1 MVDIKDM
8 RDGMR
13 KVEAEGVVT
22 ELSDERQ
29 VNLRAGGTAR
39 VRDVSLKD
47 SSGSIALTIWD
58 EQIDKVKE
66 GSVVK
71 VENGYTSTFK
81 GVLHLQ
87 TGKYGSM
94 KVDGQ

>member
-1 MVDIKDM
+1 MNINELKD
-8 RDGMR
+8 GLR
-13 KVEAEGVVT
+13 KVVIEGVVV
-22 ELSDERQ
+22 EMSDERQ
-29 VNLRAGGTAR
+29 VNLRAGGTAQ

-47 SSGSIALTIWD
+47 ASGSVALTIWD
-58 EQIDKVKE
+58 EQISKVKV
-66 GSVVK
+66 GSVCK
-71 VENGYTSTFK
+71 IENGYTSTFK